1 MTNLNFETVI
11 ISTDDRG
18 VATLTL
24 NRPKKHNALDGAMI
38 ADLRQAAAV
47 LGADDDVRVV
57 VLTSAECSSFC
68 AGGDVNWFKSM
79 ADANRTTRRDGSREL
94 AQMFA
99 DFDRLP
105 KPLIGQIEGSAYG
118 GGIGMISVCDYS
130 VGVIGAQ
137 YGLTEVRLGLIP
149 ANISPYVV
157 KRIGELNARAVMLSG
172 ALFDTDRAVQ
182 IGLLT
187 EAVAAADLDA
197 RVEMIVLDHLE
208 AAPGAAAMTKELISF
223 VSTHGHDDNLRY
235 TGDRLADA
243 WETDEGAAGI
253 VAFLGKMLP
262 PWRNGK

>member
-1 MTNLNFETVI
+1 
-11 ISTDDRG
+11 
-18 VATLTL
+18 
-24 NRPKKHNALDGAMI
+24 
-38 ADLRQAAAV
+38 
-47 LGADDDVRVV
+47 
-57 VLTSAECSSFC
+57 
-68 AGGDVNWFKSM
+68 
-79 ADANRTTRRDGSREL
+79 
-94 AQMFA
+94 
-99 DFDRLP
+99 
-105 KPLIGQIEGSAYG
+105 
-118 GGIGMISVCDYS
+118 
-130 VGVIGAQ
+130 
-137 YGLTEVRLGLIP
+137 
-149 ANISPYVV
+149 VV
-157 KRIGELNARAVMLSG
+157 KRIGELTARAVMLSG
-172 ALFDTDRAVQ
+172 ALFDSDRAVQ